1 MSTEPKSILI
11 TGAGRGIGRA
21 AAEHFASEGWRVF
34 AGVRKAEDGE
44 ALKAAGDVVPV
55 ILDVTDDSQIAAL
68 ADVLPERLDAVV
80 NNAGVAIDGPVEALT
95 RERLQEQFEI
105 NVNGQIAVTRAVLP
119 KIRATRGRIV
129 FVSSVS
135 GRVATPW
142 TGAYNASK
150 FAIEALADAL
160 RMELLP
166 WKIRVSLV
174 EPINTAT
181 DMWGLAGDVFD
192 ETLAGLTVEEQQ
204 LYAGHAKG
212 MRRTIGM
219 MQKTAVPIENVV
231 KRIDSAVTSRR
242 PKARYPVGV
251 SARLQLALA
260 AMSPTPIQDR
270 VLALATGVPR
280 KPR

>member
-1 MSTEPKSILI
+1 MKSVLI

-21 AAEHFASEGWRVF
+21 AAEHFAANGWRVF
-34 AGVRKAEDGE
+34 AGVRKVGDGE
-44 ALKAAGDVVPV
+44 ALKAAGGENIVPV
-55 ILDVTDDSQIAAL
+55 TLDVTDDAQIAAL
-68 ADVLPERLDAVV
+68 GDVLPEKLDALV

-119 KIRATRGRIV
+119 RIRAAGGRIV

-166 WKIRVSLV
+166 WKIKVSLV

-192 ETLAGLTVEEQQ
+192 ETLAGMSADEQA

-212 MRRTIGM
+212 MKRTIGM
-219 MQKTAVPIENVV
+219 MQKTAVPVENVV
-231 KRIDSAVTSRR
+231 KRIDAAVTSRR

-251 SARLQLALA
+251 SARVQLAMA

-280 KPR
+280 KAR